1 MKGEDIEMK
10 KSITGI
16 TITREMMGYPG
27 GIRRETIVF
36 IHRETTNPN
45 EYQTHSYTT
54 NDILKRGNISD
65 SSVRRAKRAQA
76 ALVERGQRESEAIE

>member
-1 MKGEDIEMK
+1 MK

-16 TITREMMGYPG
+16 TITREMMSYPG

-36 IHRETTNPN
+36 IHRETTDPN
-45 EYQTHSYTT
+45 EYKTHSYTT

-65 SSVRRAKRAQA
+65 SSVIRAKRAQVV
-76 ALVERGQRESEAIE
+76 LMERGQREG